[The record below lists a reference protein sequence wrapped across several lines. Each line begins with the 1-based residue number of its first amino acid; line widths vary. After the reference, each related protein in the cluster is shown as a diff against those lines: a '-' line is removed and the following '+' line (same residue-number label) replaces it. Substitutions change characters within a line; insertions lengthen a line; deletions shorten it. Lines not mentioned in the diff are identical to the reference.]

1 MAIENPATKGAEL
14 VPGMGLIPTK
24 WPADAVHGHQFGN
37 TGLERLRV
45 NNGGANPVHVSIPI
59 MLLPSETPALG
70 WTVPPGAALNLG
82 PFPPRWC
89 LSNEQGMLQFGFDQA
104 DGVTFELTQEPSA

>member
-1 MAIENPATKGAEL
+1 MAIENPATVTAESVL
-14 VPGMGLIPTK
+14 AMGLIPMPH
-24 WPADAVHGHQFGN
+24 PADAVHGHQFGN

-45 NNGGANPVHVSIPI
+45 NNGGESPVHVTMPI
-59 MLLPSETPALG
+59 MSLPSETPALG
-70 WTVPPGAALNLG
+70 WTVPPGASLNLG

-104 DGVTFELTQEPSA
+104 DGVTFEFTQEPSA